1 MDHLSK
7 LTLQG
12 YFEQL
17 RSNVSELS
25 QVRKGAI
32 KAKGRSKSKENPV
45 NKLLELLIKSVA
57 LVEEIHQNDSEFLH
71 EDHLNDYRQMITTL
85 NEHGIAYKGN
95 EEILN
100 LENKPFLDF
109 MHKKPMQKAAK
120 KAKSSKSTNTKRKA
134 G

>member
-1 MDHLSK
+1 MNHLSK

-25 QVRKGAI
+25 QARKETL
-32 KAKGRSKSKENPV
+32 KAKGKAKSTEEPV
-45 NKLLELLIKSVA
+45 DKLLELLIKSVA
-57 LVEEIHQNDSEFLH
+57 LVEEIHQNDSDFLH

-95 EEILN
+95 QEILSLN
-100 LENKPFLDF
+100 SKPFLDF
-109 MHKKPMQKAAK
+109 MQKKPMQKAAK
-120 KAKSSKSTNTKRKA
+120 KAKSAKSSNPKRKA